1 MLDVNIL
8 IGGLNAGAK
17 RGDLLEVVLLAPA
30 AFAEMCHWCETVIL
44 TIVASEFFRIP
55 TSGRGSS
62 VIRRGSSL
70 IFFHTCNGK
79 V

>member
-1 MLDVNIL
+1 MLNVNIL

-17 RGDLLEVVLLAPA
+17 REDLLEVVLLAPA
-30 AFAEMCHWCETVIL
+30 AFAEMFHWCKAVIL
-44 TIVASEFFRIP
+44 TIVESEFFRIP
-55 TSGRGSS
+55 TSVRGSG

-70 IFFHTCNGK
+70 IFFHTCNAK